1 MPTKPDTPTL
11 RLRTLIDAAAL
22 ERMAPELEEIFL
34 ARLLENRVRGGVEQ
48 RLQASE
54 RQMHEAFA
62 RSPRLHAFVVW
73 ASVTG
78 LVIALAFAVSGGLKI
93 GVHRFDIICMGF
105 FGVILALLVLLPRVI
120 VWQRQ
125 PWEGLWRAIARRIA
139 ARQLKAARA
148 LAPFETQYDILDLGG
163 GDRQVTYTRITAA
176 SATVRWT
183 RILAAPAIFGHG
195 YTLFLDPAPS
205 LKCVLLFHAP
215 DARFEQLFAQCPP
228 PR

>member
-1 MPTKPDTPTL
+1 MQTKPDTPLL

-22 ERMAPELEEIFL
+22 DRMAPELEAIFL
-34 ARLLENRVRGGVEQ
+34 ARLLANRVRGGVEQ

-54 RQMHEAFA
+54 RQMHEAWA
-62 RSPRLHAFVVW
+62 RSPRLHAFIVW
-73 ASVTG
+73 DSAIG
-78 LVIALAFAVSGGLKI
+78 LLIALVFAVNGGLLLHGYRVDLVCI
-93 GVHRFDIICMGF
+93 AVFATL
-105 FGVILALLVLLPRVI
+105 LALLVLLPRVI

-125 PWEGLWRAIARRIA
+125 PWEGLWRAIARGIVKK
-139 ARQLKAARA
+139 QLKAART
-148 LAPFETQYDILDLGG
+148 LAPFETQYDILDIG
-163 GDRQVTYTRITAA
+163 GDGKQVTYTRITTA

-183 RILAAPAIFGHG
+183 RILAGAGIFGNG

-205 LKCVLLFHAP
+205 LKCVLLLHAP

>member
-1 MPTKPDTPTL
+1 MQTNPAIPLL

-62 RSPRLHAFVVW
+62 RSPRLHALIVW
-73 ASVTG
+73 ASG
-78 LVIALAFAVSGGLKI
+78 LGLLIALAFAACGGLVLR
-93 GVHRFDIICMGF
+93 GHRLDIVFLGF

-125 PWEGLWRAIARRIA
+125 PWETLWRAIARRIVNK
-139 ARQLKAARA
+139 QLKSARA
-148 LAPFETQYDILDLGG
+148 LAPFEAQYDFDG
-163 GDRQVTYTRITAA
+163 RQVTYTRIIKA
-176 SATVRWT
+176 SSTVRWT
-183 RILAAPAIFGHG
+183 RILAAPGIFGNG

-205 LKCVLLFHAP
+205 LKCVLLLHAP
-215 DARFEQLFAQCPP
+215 DADFEQLFAQCPP